1 LANGQERKSDYVC
14 NSGSKDSS
22 AAAVFS
28 WGAKCRSEK
37 CAVCA
42 QSRESLPLK
51 SERLYEYQNTQAER
65 EREGERGEGM
75 KQRKRDGGRGWSEAR
90 MIGDESQLERKGW

>member
-1 LANGQERKSDYVC
+1 MANGQERKRDCVC
-14 NSGSKDSS
+14 NSARKDSP
-22 AAAVFS
+22 ATAVFS

-65 EREGERGEGM
+65 ERERGRGSQEKELNKESGM
-75 KQRKRDGGRGWSEAR
+75 ENEGGRK
-90 MIGDESQLERKGW
+90 LE